1 VRPRGGRRRPV
12 PAGREGGLLTAILD
26 AIVADKRVEIARRR
40 AETTV
45 GELES
50 RCRGLA
56 PTREFAAALRPPP
69 GGVKLLAEVKKAS
82 PSRGVLTATFDPV
95 GLATT
100 YARHGA
106 AAISVLTD
114 EKYFQGSLDLL
125 EAVRAAVPVP
135 LLRKD
140 FTLDEYQLWESRA
153 RGADAVLLIV
163 SILEPVLLG
172 DLQAAAQGLG
182 LAALVE
188 VHTAGELDVALRA
201 GAAIIGINN
210 RDLRTFETRIE
221 TTLALLPLIPPG
233 PIAVS
238 ESGFSRGDQV
248 RHVVAAGAHAVLV
261 GEGLVRAPDVGA
273 KVRELALLDA

>member
-1 VRPRGGRRRPV
+1 M
-12 PAGREGGLLTAILD
+12 
-26 AIVADKRVEIARRR
+26 EIARRR
-40 AETTV
+40 AETPL

-50 RCRGLA
+50 RCRNLP
-56 PTREFAAALRPPP
+56 PTRDFAAALRPPP
-69 GGVKLLAEVKKAS
+69 GGVRLLAEIKKAS
-82 PSRGVLTATFDPV
+82 PSRGVLAATFDPV

-125 EAVRAAVPVP
+125 DRVRAAVAVP

-140 FTLDEYQLWESRA
+140 FTLDEYQIWEA
-153 RGADAVLLIV
+153 RSAGADAVLLIA
-163 SILEPVLLG
+163 SILDPVRLR
-172 DLQAAAQGLG
+172 DLQSTAKGLG

-188 VHTAGELDVALRA
+188 VHTAEELDVALGA

-233 PIAVS
+233 PIVVS
-238 ESGFSRGDQV
+238 ESGFSHGDEV
-248 RHVVAAGAHAVLV
+248 RRVVAAGAHAVLV
-261 GEGLVRAPDVGA
+261 GEGLVRAADERLRAA
-273 KVRELALLDA
+273 KVRELALLEAR

>member
-1 VRPRGGRRRPV
+1 M
-12 PAGREGGLLTAILD
+12 
-26 AIVADKRVEIARRR
+26 EIARRR
-40 AETTV
+40 TETPL

-50 RCRGLA
+50 RCRNLP
-56 PTREFAAALRPPP
+56 PTRDFAGALMPPP

-82 PSRGVLTATFDPV
+82 PSRGVLAPTFDPV

-125 EAVRAAVPVP
+125 DAVRAAVAVP

-140 FTLDEYQLWESRA
+140 FTLDEYQLWEA
-153 RGADAVLLIV
+153 RSAGADAALLIV
-163 SILEPVLLG
+163 SILEPVHLR
-172 DLQAAAQGLG
+172 DLHAVAKGLG

-188 VHTAGELDVALRA
+188 VHTAEELDVALRA

-233 PIAVS
+233 PIVVS
-238 ESGFSRGDQV
+238 ESGFSHGDEV
-248 RHVVAAGAHAVLV
+248 RRVVAAGAHAVLV
-261 GEGLVRAPDVGA
+261 GEGLVRAADVGI
-273 KVRELALLDA
+273 KVRELALLEAP